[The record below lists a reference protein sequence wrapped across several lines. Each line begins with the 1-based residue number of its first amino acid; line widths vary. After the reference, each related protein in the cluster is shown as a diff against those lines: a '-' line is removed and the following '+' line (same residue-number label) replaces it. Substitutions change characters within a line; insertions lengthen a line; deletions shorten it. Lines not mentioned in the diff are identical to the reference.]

1 MNILAIGDIV
11 GNSGVDYAS
20 AKIKKVCGEHNIDFV
35 IVNGENSAVGNGI
48 TREAAQK
55 IFNSGADVI
64 TLGNHAFSK
73 KDVVNL
79 LLNMSVIRPINYPE
93 RTVGEGCIIKEKN
106 GKKIAVINAIGR
118 LNLLNVDCPFRTVM
132 RKIRQIKD
140 ECDIIIVDFHAEAT
154 SEKSAL
160 ANYLDS
166 YATVVY
172 GTHTHVQTADERIL
186 PGGTGFITDIGMTGV
201 ADSILGVKKDI
212 IIRRFMT
219 QMPERFSLA
228 EGKCEMCGAAF
239 KIDDKTNK
247 CTEIVR
253 IRE

>member
-11 GNSGVDYAS
+11 GNFGVDYAA
-20 AKIKKVCGEHNIDFV
+20 AKIKNVCERENIDFV
-35 IVNGENSAVGNGI
+35 IVNGENAAVGNGI
-48 TREAAQK
+48 TRDAAQK
-55 IFNSGADVI
+55 LFESGADVI

-79 LLNMSVIRPINYPE
+79 LLNMSVVRPINYPE
-93 RTVGEGCIIKEKN
+93 RTVGEGCIVKEKN
-106 GKKIAVINAIGR
+106 GKKIAVINALGR
-118 LNLLNVDCPFRTVM
+118 LNLLNVDCPFKTVM
-132 RKIRQIKD
+132 RKIKQIKD

-154 SEKSAL
+154 SEKAAF

-186 PGGTGFITDIGMTGV
+186 PGGTGFISDIGMTGV
-201 ADSILGVKKDI
+201 RDSILGVKKDI

-228 EGKCEMCGAAF
+228 EGKCEMCGVVF
-239 KIDDKTNK
+239 KIDDETDK
-247 CTEIVR
+247 CTQIVR

>member
-11 GNSGVDYAS
+11 GNSGVEYTA
-20 AKIKKVCGEHNIDFV
+20 AKIKEIVSRHNVDFV
-35 IVNGENSAVGNGI
+35 IANGENAAVGNGI
-48 TREAAQK
+48 TNDAAQRLFSCG
-55 IFNSGADVI
+55 IDVI
-64 TLGNHAFSK
+64 TLGNHTFSK

-79 LLNMSVIRPINYPE
+79 LLNKSVIRPINYPE
-93 RTVGEGCIIKEKN
+93 HTVGEGCIVKEKN
-106 GKKIAVINAIGR
+106 GKKIAVINAMGR
-118 LNLLNVDCPFRTVM
+118 LNLMNIDCPFKACM
-132 RKIRQIKD
+132 RKIKKIKD
-140 ECDIIIVDFHAEAT
+140 ECDIIIVDFHSEAT
-154 SEKSAL
+154 SEKGAL
-160 ANYLDS
+160 ANYLDTF
-166 YATVVY
+166 ATIVY

-186 PGGTGFITDIGMTGV
+186 SGGTAFITDIGMTGV
-201 ADSILGVKKDI
+201 EDSILGVRKDI

-228 EGKCEMCGAAF
+228 EGKCRLCGAVF